1 MVVNNTIL
9 YALLGLIYLA
19 KNTKRSVKI
28 GEIAKAVK
36 ISVSFLQ
43 KVFQALSRGK
53 IVKAS
58 FGPNG
63 GFVLARPAGKITLYQ
78 VIKVMKP
85 EEDKT
90 AKALM
95 CEVCRH
101 RDGKLLLHFMMH
113 LRDYFLQYLK
123 SVNLE
128 DLAAH
133 PLNKSK
139 HLRHP
144 QS

>member
-28 GEIAKAVK
+28 GEIAKAEK
-36 ISVSFLQ
+36 ISVSFLH

-63 GFVLARPAGKITLYQ
+63 GFVLARPAGKINLYQ
-78 VIKVMKP
+78 IIKDMKTG
-85 EEDKT
+85 EDRT
-90 AKALM
+90 AKAVM
-95 CEVCRH
+95 CEGCRDH
-101 RDGKLLLHFMMH
+101 
-113 LRDYFLQYLK
+113 
-123 SVNLE
+123 
-128 DLAAH
+128 
-133 PLNKSK
+133 
-139 HLRHP
+139 
-144 QS
+144 QSQ

>member
-1 MVVNNTIL
+1 MPDGEVYTAPVKDSVYGYIRYNTPSL
-9 YALLGLIYLA
+9 YHG
-19 KNTKRSVKI
+19 KEFNGVRFEFKD
-28 GEIAKAVK
+28 
-36 ISVSFLQ
+36 
-43 KVFQALSRGK
+43 GK

-85 EEDKT
+85 EEDRT

-101 RDGKLLLHFMMH
+101 RDGKLLVHFMMH
-113 LRDYFLQYLK
+113 LRDDFLQYLK

-128 DLAAH
+128 NLVAH
-133 PLNKSK
+133 PLIK
-139 HLRHP
+139 HK
-144 QS
+144 

>member
-28 GEIAKAVK
+28 GEIAKAEK
-36 ISVSFLQ
+36 ISVSFLH

-63 GFVLARPAGKITLYQ
+63 GFVLARPAGKINLYQ
-78 VIKVMKP
+78 VIKVIKT
-85 EEDKT
+85 EENRTD
-90 AKALM
+90 KALM
-95 CEVCRH
+95 
-101 RDGKLLLHFMMH
+101 
-113 LRDYFLQYLK
+113 FLGWR
-123 SVNLE
+123 V
-128 DLAAH
+128 
-133 PLNKSK
+133 
-139 HLRHP
+139 R
-144 QS
+144 